1 MRIVVTGASGNMGS
15 AVLRALGEED
25 AVDSIVG
32 LARRE
37 PSTPLPKIEW
47 RAADVLDAPL
57 EEHFAGADAV
67 VHLAWLIQPARDRAQ
82 TRAVN
87 VEGSRRV
94 FRAAAAAG
102 VGALL
107 HASSVGAYSPHPG
120 NQRVDESWGTQ
131 GIPTSFYSRDK
142 AAAERELDAV
152 ESAHGDRLRV
162 VRLRPGIVV
171 QREAAAEQRRLFLG
185 PFVPGSLLR
194 PALLPVLP
202 LPAALRLQ
210 AVHAHDLADAWRRV
224 ITSPDAHGAYN
235 VAAEPV
241 LDGHG
246 FARALGSRYVPVPTA
261 PVRAL
266 AAATYAARLQPTEA
280 GWLDLGTQ
288 APLMD
293 CSRIRDELGWTPR
306 RDGVEALE
314 DVLAGLREDAGA
326 DTPPLHPRAGG
337 RARVRE
343 VLSGLGARRGF

>member
-15 AVLRALGEED
+15 AALRALGEDER
-25 AVDSIVG
+25 VDSIVG
-32 LARRE
+32 LARRQA
-37 PSTPLPKIEW
+37 SAPLPKVEW
-47 RAADVLDAPL
+47 VSGDVLDAPL
-57 EEHFAGADAV
+57 ESLFAGADAV

-82 TRAVN
+82 TEAVN
-87 VEGSRRV
+87 VAGSRRV

-202 LPAALRLQ
+202 LPSALRLQ

-241 LDGHG
+241 LDGPG
-246 FARALGSRYVPVPTA
+246 FARALGSRYVGVPTA

-293 CSRIRDELGWTPR
+293 CRRIREELGWAPR
-306 RDGVEALE
+306 RDGIEALE
-314 DVLAGLREDAGA
+314 DVVVGLREGAGA

-337 RARVRE
+337 PGRIRD

>member
-1 MRIVVTGASGNMGS
+1 MKIVVTGASGNMGT
-15 AVLRALGEED
+15 AVLRELGRDPGVE
-25 AVDSIVG
+25 SILG
-32 LARRE
+32 LARRPGE
-37 PSTPLPKIEW
+37 LELPKVTW

-57 EEHFAGADAV
+57 EELFAGADAV

-82 TRAVN
+82 TKAVN
-87 VEGSRRV
+87 VGGSRRV
-94 FRAAAAAG
+94 FEAAAAAG

-107 HASSVGAYSPHPG
+107 HASSVGAYAPHPG
-120 NQRVDESWGTQ
+120 TQRVDEGWSTA

-142 AAAERELDAV
+142 AAAERELDRV
-152 ESAHGDRLRV
+152 EAAHGSRMRI

-171 QREAAAEQRRLFLG
+171 QREAAAEIRRLFLG
-185 PFVPGSLLR
+185 PFVPGSLAR
-194 PALLPVLP
+194 GSLLPFLP

-224 ITSPDAHGAYN
+224 ILSPDARGAYN

-241 LDGHG
+241 LDGRG
-246 FARALGSRYVPVPTA
+246 FAAALGSRYVPTPTA

-266 AAATYAARLQPTEA
+266 AALTYAARLQPTEA

-293 CSRIRDELGWTPR
+293 CSRMRDELGWTPR

-314 DVLAGLREDAGA
+314 DLLAGLRANDGL
-326 DTPPLHPRAGG
+326 DTPPLRPGAGG
-337 RARVRE
+337 PARVRE